1 MNATFFRPPRCPGV
15 RWKVRFLLPPT
26 STSHIALER
35 PACPL
40 NLLRDMF
47 RIAPAHND
55 HQVGIR
61 CGLGVG
67 IPLLVLLAFGRIDL
81 AIFASFGA
89 FTGIYGRNEPHRQRF
104 GHQVRAGLLMLAV
117 ITAGALTSRLEP
129 DAWGIVL
136 GTTAVAGLGTL
147 VTGLWRLRPAGS
159 LFHIFAYA
167 AISSVPN
174 QPPVW
179 QALLVAAGT
188 VCFSLLLGLS
198 GRLSPRHRTPWVAP
212 DRPRLTADQRRVIYV
227 DACQYAVAAAVA
239 GSIATLM
246 GIGHNY
252 WAMVAATVPLV
263 GVTVRHRMYRGLHR
277 MLGTF
282 AGLLL
287 TALIL
292 LPGLAPWEMVLV
304 IAVLQFGAE
313 MLVAR
318 QYALAQVLI
327 TPLALISTEL
337 AHPSNSTLLIKD
349 RAVETVIGAAVGM
362 AIVLAIRLYTQR
374 MKQRSEAALR
384 P

>member
-1 MNATFFRPPRCPGV
+1 M
-15 RWKVRFLLPPT
+15 
-26 STSHIALER
+26 
-35 PACPL
+35 

-55 HQVGIR
+55 HQVAIR

-67 IPLLVLLAFGRIDL
+67 IPLLLLLAFGRIDL

-104 GHQVRAGLLMLAV
+104 GHQLRAGVLMLAV
-117 ITAGALTSRLEP
+117 IAAGALTSRLEP

-147 VTGLWRLRPAGS
+147 GTGFWRLRPAGS

-174 QPPVW
+174 QPPLW
-179 QALLVAAGT
+179 QALLVAVGT
-188 VCFSLLLGLS
+188 ICFSLLLGLS
-198 GRLSPRHRTPWVAP
+198 GRLHPAHRTPWVKP
-212 DRPRLTADQRRVIYV
+212 ERPRFTRAQRRAVCV
-227 DACQYAVAAAVA
+227 DAGQYAVAAAVA

-263 GVTVRHRMYRGLHR
+263 GVGVRHRLYRGMHR
-277 MLGTF
+277 ILGTF

-292 LPGLAPWEMVLV
+292 LPGLEPWQMVVV
-304 IAVLQFGAE
+304 IALLQFGAE
-313 MLVAR
+313 MLVVR
-318 QYALAQVLI
+318 QYALAQVVI
-327 TPLALISTEL
+327 TPLALVSTEL
-337 AHPSNSTLLIKD
+337 AHPSNSALLIKD

-362 AIVLAIRLYTQR
+362 AMVLIIH
-374 MKQRSEAALR
+374 LR
-384 P
+384 TRRVHGRARPAGNSGQHPSPAEPRP

>member
-1 MNATFFRPPRCPGV
+1 M
-15 RWKVRFLLPPT
+15 
-26 STSHIALER
+26 
-35 PACPL
+35 

-47 RIAPAHND
+47 RMAPAHND
-55 HQVGIR
+55 HHVGVR

-67 IPLLVLLAFGRIDL
+67 IPLILLLAFGRIDL

-104 GHQVRAGLLMLAV
+104 GHQLRAGLLMLVV
-117 ITAGALTSRLEP
+117 ITAGALTSRLEL

-147 VTGLWRLRPAGS
+147 ATGLWRLRPAGS

-174 QPPVW
+174 QPPLW
-179 QALLVAAGT
+179 QALAVAVGT
-188 VCFSLLLGLS
+188 ICFSLLLGQSGWLS
-198 GRLSPRHRTPWVAP
+198 ARHRTPWVKP
-212 DRPRLTADQRRVIYV
+212 EWSRLTSAQRKSILI
-227 DACQYAVAAAVA
+227 DAGQYAVVAAVA

-263 GVTVRHRMYRGLHR
+263 GVGVRNRIYRGAHR
-277 MLGTF
+277 ILGTF

-292 LPGLAPWEMVLV
+292 LPGLAPWQMVVV
-304 IAVLQFGAE
+304 IALLQFGAE
-313 MLVAR
+313 MLIAR
-318 QYALAQVLI
+318 QYALAQVVV
-327 TPLALISTEL
+327 TPLALVSTEL
-337 AHPSNSTLLIKD
+337 AHHSSPALLIKD

-362 AIVLAIRLYTQR
+362 AMVLAIHLRNQR
-374 MKQRSEAALR
+374 IHRRRQPEHVS
-384 P
+384 